1 MKPWPQSISPR
12 KIITLRSSVIVPAKL
27 RTQLLP
33 TLRSRPMPAKSKPAR
48 FVGRIELRNTISCC
62 ESPKNLVTKRFTAVI
77 SAEVDQSY
85 GDFRA
90 RHEATVWQRWN
101 RVLLILLLLA
111 VWLVIVSMFVP
122 PYKKLKIGHAEID
135 KLQAQRDEQQVVLS
149 RQTREVNL
157 LKTDP
162 AYLETIARDRLDLMK
177 EGETIF
183 RIEASQADKRKDSV
197 RR

>member
-1 MKPWPQSISPR
+1 M
-12 KIITLRSSVIVPAKL
+12 
-27 RTQLLP
+27 
-33 TLRSRPMPAKSKPAR
+33 
-48 FVGRIELRNTISCC
+48 
-62 ESPKNLVTKRFTAVI
+62 

-90 RHEATVWQRWN
+90 RREATVWQRWN
-101 RVLLILLLLA
+101 RVLLLLLLLA

-135 KLQAQRDEQQVVLS
+135 NLQARRDEQQVLLS

-177 EGETIF
+177 DGETIF
-183 RIEASQADKRKDSV
+183 RIESAAAQADKRKESA

>member
-1 MKPWPQSISPR
+1 
-12 KIITLRSSVIVPAKL
+12 
-27 RTQLLP
+27 
-33 TLRSRPMPAKSKPAR
+33 
-48 FVGRIELRNTISCC
+48 
-62 ESPKNLVTKRFTAVI
+62 
-77 SAEVDQSY
+77 VDQSY

-90 RHEATVWQRWN
+90 RREATVWERWN
-101 RVLLILLLLA
+101 RVLLLLLLLA
-111 VWLVIVSMFVP
+111 VWLVIVSLFVP

-135 KLQAQRDEQQVVLS
+135 KLQAQRDEQQVLLS

-177 EGETIF
+177 DGETIF
-183 RIEASQADKRKDSV
+183 RIESSAQADKRKGSA

>member
-1 MKPWPQSISPR
+1 M
-12 KIITLRSSVIVPAKL
+12 
-27 RTQLLP
+27 
-33 TLRSRPMPAKSKPAR
+33 
-48 FVGRIELRNTISCC
+48 
-62 ESPKNLVTKRFTAVI
+62 TKRFTAVI

-90 RHEATVWQRWN
+90 RREATVWQRWN
-101 RVLLILLLLA
+101 RVLLLLLLLA

-135 KLQAQRDEQQVVLS
+135 ILEAQRDKQQVLLS
-149 RQTREVNL
+149 HQTREVNL

-177 EGETIF
+177 DGETIF
-183 RIEASQADKRKDSV
+183 RVESAAAQADKRKDSA

>member
-1 MKPWPQSISPR
+1 M
-12 KIITLRSSVIVPAKL
+12 
-27 RTQLLP
+27 
-33 TLRSRPMPAKSKPAR
+33 
-48 FVGRIELRNTISCC
+48 
-62 ESPKNLVTKRFTAVI
+62 TKRFTAVI
-77 SAEVDQSY
+77 SAEVVQSY

-90 RHEATVWQRWN
+90 RREATVWQRWN
-101 RVLLILLLLA
+101 RVLLLLLLLA
-111 VWLVIVSMFVP
+111 IWLGTVSMFVP

-135 KLQAQRDEQQVVLS
+135 KLQAQRDEQQVLLS

-183 RIEASQADKRKDSV
+183 RVESAAAQADKRKDSA

>member
-1 MKPWPQSISPR
+1 
-12 KIITLRSSVIVPAKL
+12 
-27 RTQLLP
+27 
-33 TLRSRPMPAKSKPAR
+33 
-48 FVGRIELRNTISCC
+48 
-62 ESPKNLVTKRFTAVI
+62 VTKRFTAVM

-90 RHEATVWQRWN
+90 RREATVWQRWN

-135 KLQAQRDEQQVVLS
+135 NLQAQRDEQQVSLS

-177 EGETIF
+177 QGETIF
-183 RIEASQADKRKDSV
+183 RIESAAAQADKRKDSA

>member
-1 MKPWPQSISPR
+1 M
-12 KIITLRSSVIVPAKL
+12 
-27 RTQLLP
+27 
-33 TLRSRPMPAKSKPAR
+33 
-48 FVGRIELRNTISCC
+48 
-62 ESPKNLVTKRFTAVI
+62 

-90 RHEATVWQRWN
+90 RREATVWQRWN

-135 KLQAQRDEQQVVLS
+135 NLQAQRDEQQLSLS

-183 RIEASQADKRKDSV
+183 RIESAAAQANKRKDSA